1 MIKNII
7 FVFIKIFNF
16 TPIIHISSDKKF
28 DTLSDPDDMI
38 NAPLRLSLLALNI
51 GVYKLYLF
59 TFLITLSPFKLSNPR
74 FFETLFFDNV
84 QCRKTVQ
91 EIDSMTKTY
100 EKETL
105 LKIDTD
111 ERIRQE
117 EFLKIRTSENNDT
130 LSNIFD
136 KLNYY
141 TTVILAFSA
150 ALIYVYS
157 KLSELHLNITTL
169 LIFYLSLINLL
180 DIFDLILL
188 LRRSVSISGFHRSSF
203 KSLRLNNKNYALTK
217 SLYFDWAAST
227 NDVQYYAG
235 LTKNTEIR
243 SFRVILVGFFLIIC
257 TSITSNNVES
267 DKNGT
272 LLYLQSY
279 TFLAEKG
286 NK

>member
-74 FFETLFFDNV
+74 FLETLFFDNV

-243 SFRVILVGFFLIIC
+243 SFRVILVGFFLLIC
-257 TSITSNNVES
+257 TSTTSNNVES